1 MSLVVSGEKS
11 ISLARSKIPMVLFNN
26 SSQDLVQRMGSFIT
40 NKANRS
46 HLTAKTYLKAINGF
60 VGFLNARNVHHPNEL
75 SSDHVV
81 AYVSFLQQKNNYSVN
96 SIRKIIS
103 AISSWSKWMSIK
115 GFVKEDICYGV
126 ERPKE
131 AVPSDG
137 SQPKS
142 QKGYFT
148 KNEIKNIFSSLE
160 PTDHYYRAILA
171 VGFYSGLRSKEI
183 RNLRLEDITTKDGHN
198 IIKTIIKGN
207 KEHEVPVSPFLK
219 RAIKEHIDYLQ
230 EQGRASSPES
240 FLFPSIKRKKDQAIS
255 YEGLNYILQK
265 AVKKA
270 SIDVSKK
277 GSISPHSMRSS
288 LATHLLNDQDVPL
301 ERVQKLLGHSDT
313 KTTQIYD
320 RAKTNHDKSAVY
332 KIDF

>member
-1 MSLVVSGEKS
+1 MSLVVSDKKS
-11 ISLARSKIPMVLFNN
+11 ISVPRSTIPMVLFND
-26 SSQDLVQRMGSFIT
+26 SSQALIQRMISFIL
-40 NKANRS
+40 NKETRS
-46 HLTAKTYLKAINGF
+46 PLTAKTYLKAINGF
-60 VGFLNARNVHHPNEL
+60 ISFLNDRQVHHPNEL

-81 AYVSFLQQKNNYSVN
+81 AYVSFLQQKNKYSVN

-131 AVPSDG
+131 AVSSDG
-137 SQPKS
+137 GKS
-142 QKGYFT
+142 ISKKGYFT
-148 KNEIKNIFSSLE
+148 KTEIKNIFSSLE

-171 VGFYSGLRSKEI
+171 LGFYSGLRSKEI
-183 RNLRLEDITTKDGHN
+183 RNIKLQDIVTKDGHD
-198 IIKTIIKGN
+198 IIQTRIKGN
-207 KEHEVPVSPFLK
+207 KYHEVPVSPFLK
-219 RAIKEHIDYLQ
+219 RSIKEHIEHLQ
-230 EQGRASSPES
+230 QQGRASSPES

-265 AVKKA
+265 AVKKTD
-270 SIDVSKK
+270 IDVSKK

-301 ERVQKLLGHSDT
+301 ERVQKLLGHSDA

-320 RAKTNHDKSAVY
+320 RSKTNHDKSAVY